1 MSKNKNE
8 ENKISRLP
16 IYASSTHDLKK
27 CGDFNK
33 GLLFERFFDQ
43 YDAKYGVIESDKD
56 KGKAVF
62 LKKFNGFCGNKN
74 IIENMFHRQV
84 GLVDAIGG
92 EYRCYKL
99 TDHFVTGMGNS
110 HPVENGFLWHYN
122 LGTPYLSGSMIK
134 GLVRALI
141 EEFFDSKKLEDK
153 KCLLLKWFGSEDKD
167 PIKCDKSQAGEL
179 IFFDAIPIT
188 TPHLVT
194 DIMTPHMGEWYAQGG
209 EIKDV
214 KESDNI
220 PADWHNPVPIPFL
233 VVEDATFLFSI
244 AKRAGS
250 DIDLAEVFDCLDK
263 ALQYLGAGA
272 KTQTGYGYMK
282 EASHPWIDKL
292 NNEKKAILAQKEKDR
307 QNEELRN
314 KLTEFHY
321 NLIEKYDLQEMIKK
335 TSTDFD
341 KVKYD
346 LLIDLQNN
354 LNEKEA
360 IKDALEIV
368 YYFYADKM
376 KNPKSLK
383 KKSKDGKMDQ
393 RSFILG
399 MLELERGI

>member
-1 MSKNKNE
+1 MSKG
-8 ENKISRLP
+8 ILP
-16 IYASSTHDLKK
+16 IYASSSHYDKHPKK
-27 CGDFNK
+27 DDDFNK

-43 YDAKYGVIESDKD
+43 YDAQYKVIESDKNS
-56 KGKAVF
+56 GKAVF
-62 LKKFNGFCGNKN
+62 LEDFNCSCGNED
-74 IIENMFHRQV
+74 IIKNMFHRQV
-84 GLVDAIGG
+84 GLVNAIGG

-110 HPVENGFLWHYN
+110 HPVENGFLWHHN

-153 KCLLLKWFGSEDKD
+153 KCLLLKWFGSEDKEPKKEND
-167 PIKCDKSQAGEL
+167 SKAGEL

-194 DIMTPHMGEWYAQGG
+194 DIMTPHMGEWYAKGG

-272 KTQTGYGYMK
+272 KTQTGYGYMEFDKRSHDDLVEDIKKK
-282 EASHPWIDKL
+282 EA
-292 NNEKKAILAQKEKDR
+292 EQKKERDR
-307 QNEELRN
+307 QKTTANSTPFHQELIN
-314 KLTEFHY
+314 
-321 NLIEKYDLQEMIKK
+321 
-335 TSTDFD
+335 
-341 KVKYD
+341 KYD
-346 LLIDLQNN
+346 LLSLMENTDQCKTRFDQCRDEIIAKLQEHRDESNAIDMVVEIAKTHYKDQMAKPAKIKKINQR
-354 LNEKEA
+354 KWVEA
-360 IKDALEIV
+360 L
-368 YYFYADKM
+368 
-376 KNPKSLK
+376 
-383 KKSKDGKMDQ
+383 
-393 RSFILG
+393 
-399 MLELERGI
+399 LELKRGI